1 MRCCSAGF
9 PKQTAA
15 QIILASIR
23 KYFSTAPTDGATARA
38 AAGAGASGAGA
49 SAGAGSSLQQVYF
62 VLYDTESI
70 NVYTSE
76 LGKLDQ

>member
-1 MRCCSAGF
+1 MCCCSAGF

-23 KYFSTAPTDGATARA
+23 KYFSTAPT
-38 AAGAGASGAGA
+38 AGVGASGAGA